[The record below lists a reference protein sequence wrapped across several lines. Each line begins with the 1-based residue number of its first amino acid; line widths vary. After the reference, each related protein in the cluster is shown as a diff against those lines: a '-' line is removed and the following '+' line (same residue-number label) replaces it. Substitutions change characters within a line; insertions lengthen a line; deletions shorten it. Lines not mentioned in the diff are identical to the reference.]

1 MGGERPADSL
11 QQVSVPGRFTK
22 VLTTFHKRALP
33 LRNRAPIFW
42 KSLTVFRKSLTVF
55 RKSLTVFLE
64 SLTDFRKSV
73 SVFRCASACE
83 GWVKVRTRV
92 AVVQLAVG

>member
-42 KSLTVFRKSLTVF
+42 KRSPFF
-55 RKSLTVFLE
+55 WKSLTVFLE
-64 SLTDFRKSV
+64 TLTVFRKSV
-73 SVFRCASACE
+73 SVFGCASACE